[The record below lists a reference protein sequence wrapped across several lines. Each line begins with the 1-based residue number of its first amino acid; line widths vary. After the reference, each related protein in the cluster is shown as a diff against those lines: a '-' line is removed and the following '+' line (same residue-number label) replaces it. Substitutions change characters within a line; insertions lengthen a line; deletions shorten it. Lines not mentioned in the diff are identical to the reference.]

1 MLPHDVPQ
9 ILINRESLK
18 HMNFDIELLGDCDVI
33 VNELLMRLGDTWSD
47 ICEKQLFLKTIEETS
62 EVEAFITSLEPNQA
76 ESLSVDTTNNLTKTL
91 KDTSYVFIKPST
103 HLFEGVEMS
112 LNEMKRLAN
121 MISDEEDDGEESES
135 TTQSSSASSSH
146 SANCCESDERDELE
160 AGAASQLAHTLTEAT
175 LSSTASCSS
184 MQVLVSQQHHLD
196 AAVNEKEDES
206 TLG

>member
-33 VNELLMRLGDTWSD
+33 VNELLKRLGDSWSD
-47 ICEKQLFLKTIEETS
+47 VCEIEQSLKPIEEPT
-62 EVEAFITSLEPNQA
+62 EVQALITSLEASQA
-76 ESLSVDTTNNLTKTL
+76 ESLSSEFTNKLTNTL
-91 KDTSYVFIKPST
+91 KNSSYVSIKPSV

-121 MISDEEDDGEESES
+121 MISDEDDVEHEEEE
-135 TTQSSSASSSH
+135 TQSSSGASSSH
-146 SANCCESDERDELE
+146 SSALTTTCCESDERDDVESGD
-160 AGAASQLAHTLTEAT
+160 ANQLVNTLTEAT

-184 MQVLVSQQHHLD
+184 MQVLVQD
-196 AAVNEKEDES
+196 GVIRENEDES
-206 TLG
+206 TLS